1 MLLYLRFYNCAT
13 MNLIIDVGNTLVK
26 VAVFQ
31 KDEML
36 KKEVIEKEDLEK
48 KIEYF
53 FEHYPKISA
62 VITSNVSKTTFSWP
76 SNLSKNITFLDLD
89 VHTLLPFENL
99 YVTPETL
106 GNDRK
111 ALAAAAVKK
120 YPGQNVL
127 IIDAGTCVTY
137 DFKNAKDQ
145 YLGGGISP
153 GLKMRFKALNSF
165 TANLPL
171 LTPQPDL
178 KLIGDS
184 TLTSINSGVVLGFLK
199 EIDGIIEEYASQYD
213 EMLTIITGGDAQFL
227 SINLKNSI
235 FANSNFLLE
244 GLNYILEFNISQ

>member
-1 MLLYLRFYNCAT
+1 
-13 MNLIIDVGNTLVK
+13 MNLIIDVGNTLAK

-31 KDEML
+31 NDEL
-36 KKEVIEKEDLEK
+36 GKKEVVQKESLEK
-48 KIEYF
+48 KIKEIF
-53 FEHYPKISA
+53 KEFPEIHA
-62 VITSNVSKTTFSWP
+62 VVTSNVSKTTFSWP
-76 SNLSKNITFLDLD
+76 SGLQKKARILNLDAN
-89 VHTLLPFENL
+89 TLLPFENL
-99 YVTPETL
+99 YGTPATL

-120 YPGQNVL
+120 YPGRNVL
-127 IIDAGTCVTY
+127 VIDAGTCITY
-137 DFKNAKDQ
+137 DFKNAENQ

-171 LTPQPDL
+171 VTPQEDL

-184 TLTSINSGVVLGFLK
+184 TLSSINSGVIFGFLK

-235 FANSNFLLE
+235 FANSNILLE